1 VSRRLLL
8 VGVTAAALAGALGG
22 CAGAGDPDASVAADV
37 VTQSVASTPS
47 ASPTPAVVAKPLLR
61 KGALAGKVI
70 VIDPGHNGGNFS
82 HPKQIQKK
90 VYAGYG
96 LYKACNSTG
105 TATNKGYSEA
115 AYNYSVA
122 VRLEKILKAD
132 GAKVVMTRHSNKGV
146 GPCINKRA
154 AIGNAAKADAVLSIH
169 GDGNLSKGARGF
181 HIIIA
186 KKMHGGTKIQKASQ
200 KFANVLRT
208 AFHKGT
214 GMPFSTYTGGGKA
227 ETHRTD
233 IGGLNLSK
241 RVAVMI
247 ETGNMRSATDAKLM
261 SSATFRQREAKAL
274 AAGLVSY
281 LT

>member
-1 VSRRLLL
+1 VKTLLHK
-8 VGVTAAALAGALGG
+8 GV
-22 CAGAGDPDASVAADV
+22 
-37 VTQSVASTPS
+37 
-47 ASPTPAVVAKPLLR
+47 
-61 KGALAGKVI
+61 LAGKTI

-82 HPKQIQKK
+82 HPKQINKI

-96 LYKACNSTG
+96 LHKACNSTG

-115 AYNYSVA
+115 AYTYSVA
-122 VRLEKILKAD
+122 TRLKKILTAD

-146 GPCINKRA
+146 GPCINTRA
-154 AIGNAAKADAVLSIH
+154 AIGNKAKASLVLSIH
-169 GDGNLSKGARGF
+169 GDGNLAKGARGF

-186 KKMHGGTKIQKASQ
+186 KRMYGGTKVQRASQ

-208 AFHKGT
+208 AFKKGT
-214 GMPFSTYTGGGKA
+214 GMPYSTYTGGGKA

-233 IGGLNLSK
+233 IGGLNLST
-241 RVAVMI
+241 RTAVMI

-261 SSATFRQREAKAL
+261 TSVAFRQREAKSL
-274 AAGLVSY
+274 AAGIVNY